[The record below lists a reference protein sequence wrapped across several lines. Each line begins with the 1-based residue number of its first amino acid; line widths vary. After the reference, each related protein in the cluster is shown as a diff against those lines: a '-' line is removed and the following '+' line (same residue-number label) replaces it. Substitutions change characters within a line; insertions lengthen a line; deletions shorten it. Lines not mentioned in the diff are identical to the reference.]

1 MNGCLKLYRLIHGVQ
16 EFEISSIF
24 NLMTL
29 AATSLLQLSG
39 SNQKVL
45 GLTPDR
51 NTRIFSEYVS
61 FAY

>member
-16 EFEISSIF
+16 EFEICSIF

-39 SNQKVL
+39 RAFELVIRRS
-45 GLTPDR
+45 
-51 NTRIFSEYVS
+51 
-61 FAY
+61 